1 MRRIPKK
8 LLNINSIFWAAT
20 FIGLLL
26 DRLTKLWVVTHF
38 ELTSPPD
45 SVALVPDVF
54 HFTYVINTGAAFS
67 LFQGGV
73 WLRWISLLVSLVLV
87 YVGIKVRNL
96 QFWDQLGF
104 GFLLSGAAGNGL
116 DRFLEGHVVDFLDFR
131 LINFPIFN
139 IADVFINIGLICL
152 FIGTWV
158 HPHQTKSSKP

>member
-1 MRRIPKK
+1 MIRK
-8 LLNINSIFWAAT
+8 NYIFWGAT
-20 FIGLLL
+20 FVGLLL

-38 ELTSPPD
+38 ELLVPPE
-45 SVALVPDVF
+45 SLALWPDVF

-73 WLRWISLLVSLVLV
+73 WLRWISLIVSAGLVF
-87 YVGIKVRNL
+87 VGLKVKGLSR
-96 QFWDQLGF
+96 WDQLGF

-139 IADVFINIGLICL
+139 VADVFINVGLICL
-152 FIGTWV
+152 FIGTWT
-158 HPHQTKSSKP
+158 HSTKAEH

>member
-1 MRRIPKK
+1 MRRIPKSMISK
-8 LLNINSIFWAAT
+8 NTIFWAAT

-26 DRLTKLWVVTHF
+26 DRLTKLWVVTQF
-38 ELTSPPD
+38 DLTSPPE
-45 SVALVPDVF
+45 SMTVIPDIF

-67 LFQGGV
+67 MFQGGV

-87 YVGIKVRNL
+87 YVGIKVKNL
-96 QFWDQLGF
+96 QLWDQLGF

-139 IADVFINIGLICL
+139 VADVFINIGLICL
-152 FIGTWV
+152 FMGTWIQ
-158 HPHQTKSSKP
+158 PKKEKS